1 MPDLDERL
9 HRAIRKRTG
18 SLVVVNGLCHP
29 RWLEERL
36 RAFDYFRE
44 NMPQAPRLV
53 VWDVPQQA
61 PKPPLEFL
69 PEEAVTVTSADP
81 APVAEE
87 ISKDAVEG
95 ECA

>member
-1 MPDLDERL
+1 
-9 HRAIRKRTG
+9 
-18 SLVVVNGLCHP
+18 
-29 RWLEERL
+29 
-36 RAFDYFRE
+36 
-44 NMPQAPRLV
+44 LV